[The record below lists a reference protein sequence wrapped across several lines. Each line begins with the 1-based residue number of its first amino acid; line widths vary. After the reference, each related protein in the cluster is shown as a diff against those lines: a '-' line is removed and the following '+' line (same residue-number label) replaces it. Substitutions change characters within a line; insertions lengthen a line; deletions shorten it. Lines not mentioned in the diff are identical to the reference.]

1 MTTTMIEP
9 TPVVTEAEEPVV
21 TLSEGAAAKLQ
32 TILQEKNLPNHGLR
46 VFVAGGGCSGLQYGM
61 AFEAEQRDTDTVAEI
76 HGVKL
81 YVDPISLEYLQGS
94 SIDYTDDLMGGG
106 FRINNPNAVSTCGC
120 GSSVCTKNSGEGSA
134 AGCGWN

>member
-46 VFVAGGGCSGLQYGM
+46 VFVAGGGGSGF
-61 AFEAEQRDTDTVAEI
+61 A
-76 HGVKL
+76 
-81 YVDPISLEYLQGS
+81 
-94 SIDYTDDLMGGG
+94 
-106 FRINNPNAVSTCGC
+106 
-120 GSSVCTKNSGEGSA
+120 
-134 AGCGWN
+134 